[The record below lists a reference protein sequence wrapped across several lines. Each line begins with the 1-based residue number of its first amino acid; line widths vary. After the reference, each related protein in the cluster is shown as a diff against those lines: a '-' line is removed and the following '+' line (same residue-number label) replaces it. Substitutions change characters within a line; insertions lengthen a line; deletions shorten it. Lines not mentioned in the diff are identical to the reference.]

1 MSTNRFVPGSVL
13 LIGAGPGTLD
23 LLTVRGLRALEAA
36 DVIVADRLGARTVLD
51 ELTAERGEPLTAE
64 IIDVGKTPGHHP
76 VPQERINE
84 ILVDQ
89 ARAGRR
95 VVRLK
100 GGDPFVFG
108 RGGEELAH
116 LREAGIDAHVVPGVT
131 SANSVPAVAGI
142 PLTHRSLATAY
153 TVVTGHDQLTRLGG
167 GRDHTV
173 VVLMGIGT
181 LAHSAMVLAQGERG
195 SDCPVAIVE
204 DGYGAN
210 QRVTIGTL
218 GTIAFQAA
226 HRSVRSPA
234 VVIVGDVVTLSPY
247 AVGAFDRA
255 LPTGHPAQANPALT
269 RNP

>member
-1 MSTNRFVPGSVL
+1 MSGSAVSDPLAALSAAGVSVWLDDLSREL
-13 LIGAGPGTLD
+13 LA
-23 LLTVRGLRALEAA
+23 
-36 DVIVADRLGARTVLD
+36 
-51 ELTAERGEPLTAE
+51 
-64 IIDVGKTPGHHP
+64 
-76 VPQERINE
+76 
-84 ILVDQ
+84 
-89 ARAGRR
+89 
-95 VVRLK
+95 
-100 GGDPFVFG
+100 GGDLG
-108 RGGEELAH
+108 RLIA
-116 LREAGIDAHVVPGVT
+116 DKHVVGVT
-131 SANSVPAVAGI
+131 TNPTIFASALSEGD
-142 PLTHRSLATAY
+142 RY
-153 TVVTGHDQLTRLGG
+153 DDQLRRLGG

-181 LAHSAMVLAQGERG
+181 LAHSAMVLAQGARG
-195 SDCPVAIVE
+195 DDCPVAIVE

-247 AVGAFDRA
+247 AVGAFDQA